1 MLILHLCKVIGM
13 IMSEGRKMS
22 EVSWT
27 KEQKQAIEEK
37 GTNLLVAAAAGSGK
51 TAVLVERIIHKIIDE
66 KMNIDKMLVVT
77 FTNAAASE
85 MRERILDA
93 IYKKIE
99 ENPEDIHMQR
109 QITLLNKASICT
121 IHSFCLDVIRNYFYE
136 INIPANFQIGSSA
149 EMELLKQETLEEL
162 LEEKYIKKDENFL
175 KLIDT
180 YASYRGDENLKDLI
194 LKIDNQIQSSPFPK
208 DWLEEKVEMF
218 NLKDKLEQ
226 DFSQT
231 IWGKI
236 LLKELKEELTEAI
249 LKLEKIEANLRKY
262 IELEKYA
269 NVILSDIN
277 EIEKIINV
285 INRKDENAWNQ
296 IYEATKIKDFA
307 KWPIDKKITIDY
319 KNEAK
324 DARNKIRKAV
334 NSSLEKIMVYSSKDA
349 NETIND
355 MYPILK
361 SLKDIIL
368 EFEEKFKENKLKKN
382 RIDFHDIEHYALEIL
397 IKEED
402 GKYVPSN
409 IAKEIQEKFE
419 EIAIDEYQDSNLV
432 QEYILNSV
440 SRGNNIFMVG
450 DIKQSIYRFR
460 QARPELFLEKYRN
473 YSKIEE
479 VENSNNAKGEEK
491 NENIKHELEEMTQKG
506 QMMQKETSQMRHRK
520 IQLFKNFRSRAEV
533 LEITN
538 WVFEQ
543 IMSEK
548 LGDVEYNEEEFLNL
562 GADYPENSKELLIPE
577 CHILDLE
584 AYEANEEDEKEI
596 QEETEENETDDEQ
609 EESQIIEKN
618 VEEAKLVA
626 NRIEELL
633 NSNFKI
639 FDKKTKALRKLEFR
653 DIAILLR
660 STTNVAPVYEKELL
674 SRGIDV
680 YSDTSTQYLD
690 STEIQTIISLLKIID
705 NPMQDIPLVLVL
717 RSPIGNFTDNEL
729 VEIRIVE
736 QKSYFYEAMLKAR
749 VSVKEELRQKI
760 DTFVNMLENWRKDQ
774 KEKPLDELIWQI
786 YQETNYYY
794 YVGLLNNGNLRQA
807 NLKMLF
813 ERAKQYE
820 SASFK
825 GLYNFI
831 CFIDRLKLNSGDLSA
846 AKVIGENDNVVRIMS
861 IHKSKGLEFPVV
873 FLSGTGKQ
881 FNKQDLNDSILIH
894 QDLGFG
900 PKFIDSVNRIEYP
913 TLAKEA
919 LKLKLETE
927 LISEEMR
934 VLYVALTRAKEKL
947 IITGVTKGFEKKCK
961 EKEELLFLYQKQDT
975 NKIEERLL
983 KKYVSYLDWLVLL
996 NLKAPQQEK
1005 IKFFVHKV
1013 EKSKSEQSEEN
1024 HEEVAENKKIDIKE
1038 LDNIKKVLSWK
1049 YKYNVLAKVP
1059 TKTSVSKLKEIKQK
1073 EEQDIDLEE
1082 LLSKE
1087 KVHKYETPSFMVKEN
1102 RTITSS
1108 RKGTLIHLCIQKLDE
1123 TKEYKEQDIKNLIN
1137 ELVNKEIILK
1147 EEAEQIPVTGLVKY
1161 VQSDLWKELK
1171 AAKEIHKEEPF
1182 YMLIPANRI
1191 DESYPKD
1198 EKVLVQGI
1206 IDLYYINKNDEL
1218 VLVDYKTD
1226 YVQKGEEQKLID
1238 KYKEQL
1244 NLYKE
1249 ALENSLGRKVNKV
1262 LIYSTQLGTVPNCDI
1277 FPIWDKV

>member
-1 MLILHLCKVIGM
+1 MP
-13 IMSEGRKMS
+13 S
-22 EVSWT
+22 VSWT
-27 KEQKQAIEEK
+27 KEQKQAIEK
-37 GTNLLVAAAAGSGK
+37 NGTNLLVAAAAGSGK

-66 KMNIDKMLVVT
+66 KMDIDKMLVVT

-121 IHSFCLDVIRNYFYE
+121 IHSFCLDIIRNYFYE

-162 LEEKYIKKDENFL
+162 LEKKYINKDEEFL

-180 YASYRGDENLKDLI
+180 YANYRGDENLKELI

-226 DFSQT
+226 DFSKT

-236 LLKELKEELTEAI
+236 LLQELLEELTEGT
-249 LKLEKIEANLRKY
+249 LKLKKVETNLRKY

-269 NVILSDIN
+269 NVIANDIN
-277 EIEKIINV
+277 EIEKIAKLINQ
-285 INRKDENAWNQ
+285 NDGNTWNKVYEVAQ
-296 IYEATKIKDFA
+296 ILNFE
-307 KWPIDKKITIDY
+307 KWPIDRKVTIDY

-324 DARNKIRKAV
+324 DARDKIKKSI
-334 NSSLEKIMVYSSKDA
+334 NNTLEKMMIYTSKEA
-349 NETIND
+349 NETINE

-368 EFEEKFKENKLKKN
+368 EFENKFKEKKLEKN

-397 IKEED
+397 VKEEN
-402 GKYVPSN
+402 GEYVPSN

-440 SRGNNIFMVG
+440 SKGNNIFMVG

-460 QARPELFLEKYRN
+460 QARPELFLEKYKN

-479 VENSNNAKGEEK
+479 SNNTENKLDSK
-491 NENIKHELEEMTQKG
+491 IDITMLNENTKESNDKIHQNG
-506 QMMQKETSQMRHRK
+506 QNNTKAKSIK
-520 IQLFKNFRSRAEV
+520 IQLFKNFRSRNEV
-533 LEITN
+533 LTLTN

-548 LGDVEYNEEEFLNL
+548 LGDVEYNEDEFLNL

-577 CHILDLE
+577 CHILDL
-584 AYEANEEDEKEI
+584 I
-596 QEETEENETDDEQ
+596 PEENEENDDINNITNLEKTNREEVQDEQ
-609 EESQIIEKN
+609 EENQIIEKN
-618 VEEAKLVA
+618 IEEAKMVA

-639 FDKKTKALRKLEFR
+639 YDKKIKNLRKLEYR

-660 STTNVAPVYEKELL
+660 STTNVAPIYEKELL

-717 RSPIGNFTDNEL
+717 HSPIGNFTYNEL
-729 VEIRIVE
+729 VEIRIAD

-749 VSVKEELRQKI
+749 VSVKEELKQKI
-760 DTFVNMLENWRKDQ
+760 DTFINMLENWRKDQ

-919 LKLKLETE
+919 LKLKLEAE

-947 IITGVTKGFEKKCK
+947 IITGVTKDFEKQCK
-961 EKEELLFLYQKQDT
+961 EKEEMLFLYQKKNT

-983 KKYVSYLDWLVLL
+983 KKYISYLDWLVLL
-996 NLKAPQQEK
+996 NLKDSKQEK
-1005 IKFFVHKV
+1005 IKFFVHKI
-1013 EKSKSEQSEEN
+1013 EKNKNEQIETKKEKVT
-1024 HEEVAENKKIDIKE
+1024 EKQKIDARE
-1038 LDNIKKVLSWK
+1038 LEKIKKELSWK
-1049 YKYNVLAKVP
+1049 YEYNTSAKVP
-1059 TKTSVSKLKEIKQK
+1059 TKTSVSKLKEIKQN

-1087 KVHKYETPSFMVKEN
+1087 KIHKYETPSFMIKEKVP
-1102 RTITSS
+1102 ITSS
-1108 RKGTLIHLCIQKLDE
+1108 RKGTLVHLCIQKLDE
-1123 TKEYKEQDIKNLIN
+1123 KKDYKEQDIKELIRM
-1137 ELVNKEIILK
+1137 LVNKEIILN
-1147 EEAEQIPVTGLVKY
+1147 EEAEQIPIVGLLKY

-1171 AAKEIHKEEPF
+1171 EAKEVHKEEPF
-1182 YMLIPANRI
+1182 YMLLQANRI
-1191 DESYPKD
+1191 DKNYPED
-1198 EKVLVQGI
+1198 EKILVQGI
-1206 IDLYYINKNDEL
+1206 MDLYFINKNDEL

-1226 YVQKGEEQKLID
+1226 YVQKGEEQKLIN

-1249 ALENSLGRKVNKV
+1249 ALENSLERKVDKV
-1262 LIYSTQLGTVPNCDI
+1262 LIYSTWIGEVKC
-1277 FPIWDKV
+1277 

>member
-1 MLILHLCKVIGM
+1 
-13 IMSEGRKMS
+13 MSEGRKMS

-66 KMNIDKMLVVT
+66 KMDIDKMLVVT

-99 ENPEDIHMQR
+99 ENSEDIHMQR

-277 EIEKIINV
+277 EIEKIINA
-285 INRKDENAWNQ
+285 INRKDENAWNE
-296 IYEATKIKDFA
+296 IYEAAKIKDFA

-397 IKEED
+397 IKEDD

-479 VENSNNAKGEEK
+479 VENSNNANGEEN
-491 NENIKHELEEMTQKG
+491 NESIKYELEEMTQKG
-506 QMMQKETSQMRHRK
+506 QMTQKETSPMRHRK
-520 IQLFKNFRSRAEV
+520 IQLFKNFRSRDEV
-533 LEITN
+533 LELTN

-596 QEETEENETDDEQ
+596 QEETERNETDDEQ

-633 NSNFKI
+633 NSDFKI

-729 VEIRIVE
+729 VKIRIVE

-961 EKEELLFLYQKQDT
+961 EKEELLFLYQKQNT

-996 NLKAPQQEK
+996 NLKAPQQQK

-1087 KVHKYETPSFMVKEN
+1087 KVHKYETPSFMVKGN
-1102 RTITSS
+1102 KTITSS
-1108 RKGTLIHLCIQKLDE
+1108 RKGTLVHLCIQKLDE

-1191 DESYPKD
+1191 DESYPED

-1262 LIYSTQLGTVPNCDI
+1262 LIYSTQLGTMLKYKI
-1277 FPIWDKV
+1277 

>member
-1 MLILHLCKVIGM
+1 
-13 IMSEGRKMS
+13 MSEERKMS

-66 KMNIDKMLVVT
+66 KMDIDKMLVVT

-307 KWPIDKKITIDY
+307 KWPIDRKITIDY

-324 DARNKIRKAV
+324 DARNKIKKAV

-368 EFEEKFKENKLKKN
+368 EFEEKFKENKLKKS

-1108 RKGTLIHLCIQKLDE
+1108 RKGTLVHLCIQKLDE

-1262 LIYSTQLGTVPNCDI
+1262 LIYSTQLGTMLKYKI
-1277 FPIWDKV
+1277 

>member
-1 MLILHLCKVIGM
+1 MP
-13 IMSEGRKMS
+13 S
-22 EVSWT
+22 VSWT
-27 KEQKQAIEEK
+27 KEQKQAIEK
-37 GTNLLVAAAAGSGK
+37 NGTNLLVAAAAGSGK

-66 KMNIDKMLVVT
+66 KMDIDKMLVVT

-99 ENPEDIHMQR
+99 ENSEDIHMQR

-121 IHSFCLDVIRNYFYE
+121 IHSFCLDIIRNYFYE

-162 LEEKYIKKDENFL
+162 LEEKYIDKDEKFL
-175 KLIDT
+175 KLVDT
-180 YASYRGDENLKDLI
+180 YANYRGDENLKELI

-218 NLKDKLEQ
+218 NLKDNMEQ
-226 DFSQT
+226 DFSRT

-236 LLKELKEELTEAI
+236 LLQELLEELTEGT
-249 LKLEKIEANLRKY
+249 LKLKKVEKNLRKY

-269 NVILSDIN
+269 NVIANDIN
-277 EIEKIINV
+277 EIEKIIKV
-285 INRKDENAWNQ
+285 INQNDENTWNKV
-296 IYEATKIKDFA
+296 YEIAQMLTFE
-307 KWPIDKKITIDY
+307 KWPVDRKVTIDY
-319 KNEAK
+319 KNDAK
-324 DARNKIRKAV
+324 DVRDKVKKSINDT
-334 NSSLEKIMVYSSKDA
+334 LEKMMIYTSKEA
-349 NETIND
+349 NETINEI
-355 MYPILK
+355 YPILK

-368 EFEEKFKENKLKKN
+368 EFENKFKEKKLEKN

-397 IKEED
+397 VKEEN
-402 GKYVPSN
+402 GEYVSSN

-440 SRGNNIFMVG
+440 SKGNNIFMVG

-473 YSKIEE
+473 YSKIEDDD
-479 VENSNNAKGEEK
+479 K
-491 NENIKHELEEMTQKG
+491 MYQKG
-506 QMMQKETSQMRHRK
+506 QINQKATSLK
-520 IQLFKNFRSRAEV
+520 VQLFKNFRSRDEV
-533 LEITN
+533 LALTN

-548 LGDVEYNEEEFLNL
+548 LGDVEYNEDEFLNL
-562 GADYPENSKELLIPE
+562 GADYPENSKEMLIPE
-577 CHILDLE
+577 CHILDLTSE
-584 AYEANEEDEKEI
+584 DNEDDDNTINQEK
-596 QEETEENETDDEQ
+596 TNVNEFEDEQ
-609 EESQIIEKN
+609 EESKIIEKN
-618 VEEAKLVA
+618 VEEAKFVA

-633 NSNFKI
+633 NSDFKI
-639 FDKKTKALRKLEFR
+639 FDKKIKALRKLEFR

-660 STTNVAPVYEKELL
+660 STTNVAPIYEKELL

-690 STEIQTIISLLKIID
+690 STEIKTIISLLKIID

-729 VEIRIVE
+729 VEIRIAD
-736 QKSYFYEAMLKAR
+736 QKGYFYEAMLKAR
-749 VSVKEELRQKI
+749 ISVKEELKQKI

-919 LKLKLETE
+919 LKLKLEAE

-947 IITGVTKGFEKKCK
+947 IITGVAKDFEKQCK
-961 EKEELLFLYQKQDT
+961 EKEEMLFLYQKQNTD
-975 NKIEERLL
+975 KIEERLL
-983 KKYVSYLDWLVLL
+983 KKYISYLDWLILL
-996 NLKAPQQEK
+996 NLKDPKQEK
-1005 IKFFVHKV
+1005 IKFFVHKI
-1013 EKSKSEQSEEN
+1013 EKNKNEKIDEKQEETI
-1024 HEEVAENKKIDIKE
+1024 EDKKIDIKE
-1038 LDNIKKVLSWK
+1038 LENIKEELAWK
-1049 YKYNVLAKVP
+1049 YKYDISVKIP
-1059 TKTSVSKLKEIKQK
+1059 TKTSVSKLKEIKQN
-1073 EEQDIDLEE
+1073 EEQEIDLEE

-1087 KVHKYETPSFMVKEN
+1087 KVHKYETPSFMAKEN
-1102 RTITSS
+1102 KPITSS
-1108 RKGTLIHLCIQKLDE
+1108 RKGTLVHLCIQKLNE
-1123 TKEYKEQDIKNLIN
+1123 KKEYKEQDIKDLIN

-1147 EEAEQIPVTGLVKY
+1147 EEAEQIPVVGLLKY

-1171 AAKEIHKEEPF
+1171 EAKEVHKEEPF
-1182 YMLIPANRI
+1182 YMFVQANRI
-1191 DESYPKD
+1191 DENYPKD

-1206 IDLYYINKNDEL
+1206 MDLYYINKNDEL

-1249 ALENSLGRKVNKV
+1249 ALENSLGRKVDKV
-1262 LIYSTQLGTVPNCDI
+1262 LIYSTWIG
-1277 FPIWDKV
+1277 KVECHN

>member
-1 MLILHLCKVIGM
+1 MP
-13 IMSEGRKMS
+13 S
-22 EVSWT
+22 VSWT
-27 KEQKQAIEEK
+27 KEQKQAIEEN

-66 KMNIDKMLVVT
+66 KMDIDKMLVVT

-121 IHSFCLDVIRNYFYE
+121 IHSFCLDIIRNYFYE

-162 LEEKYIKKDENFL
+162 LEEKYINKNEEFL
-175 KLIDT
+175 KLVDT
-180 YASYRGDENLKDLI
+180 YANYRGDENLKELI

-226 DFSQT
+226 DFSKT
-231 IWGKI
+231 TWGKI
-236 LLKELKEELTEAI
+236 LLQELLEELTEGT
-249 LKLEKIEANLRKY
+249 LKLKKVEKNLRRY

-269 NVILSDIN
+269 NVITNDIN
-277 EIEKIINV
+277 EIEKIIKV
-285 INRKDENAWNQ
+285 INQNDENTWNKVYEIAQ
-296 IYEATKIKDFA
+296 ILTFE
-307 KWPIDKKITIDY
+307 KWPVDRKVTIDY
-319 KNEAK
+319 KNDAK
-324 DARNKIRKAV
+324 DVRDKVKKSINDT
-334 NSSLEKIMVYSSKDA
+334 LEKMMIYTSKEA
-349 NETIND
+349 NETINE

-368 EFEEKFKENKLKKN
+368 EFENKFEEKKLEKN

-397 IKEED
+397 VKEEK
-402 GKYVPSN
+402 GKYIPSN

-432 QEYILNSV
+432 QEYILNSI
-440 SRGNNIFMVG
+440 SKGNNIFMVG

-473 YSKIEE
+473 YSKIEDE
-479 VENSNNAKGEEK
+479 PNNKIEEQ
-491 NENIKHELEEMTQKG
+491 EEYKKVAQKVATQ
-506 QMMQKETSQMRHRK
+506 MCHRK
-520 IQLFKNFRSRAEV
+520 VQLFKNFRSRDEV
-533 LEITN
+533 LALTN

-548 LGDVEYNEEEFLNL
+548 LGDVEYNEDEFLNL
-562 GADYPENSKELLIPE
+562 GADYPENNKEMLIPE
-577 CHILDLE
+577 CHILDL
-584 AYEANEEDEKEI
+584 I
-596 QEETEENETDDEQ
+596 PEENEENYDVNNITNLEETNREEVQDEQ
-609 EESQIIEKN
+609 EENQIIEKN
-618 VEEAKLVA
+618 IEEAKMVA

-639 FDKKTKALRKLEFR
+639 YDKKIKNLRKLEYR

-660 STTNVAPVYEKELL
+660 STTNVAPIYEKELL

-729 VEIRIVE
+729 VEIRITD

-749 VSVKEELRQKI
+749 VSVKEELKQKI
-760 DTFVNMLENWRKDQ
+760 DTFINMLENWRKDQ

-947 IITGVTKGFEKKCK
+947 IITGVTKDFEKQCK
-961 EKEELLFLYQKQDT
+961 EKEEMLFLYQKKNT

-983 KKYVSYLDWLVLL
+983 KKYISYLDWLVLL
-996 NLKAPQQEK
+996 NLKDSKQEK
-1005 IKFFVHKV
+1005 IKFFVHKI
-1013 EKSKSEQSEEN
+1013 EKNKNEQIET
-1024 HEEVAENKKIDIKE
+1024 KKEKVTEKQNIDVKE
-1038 LDNIKKVLSWK
+1038 LEKIKKELSWK
-1049 YKYNVLAKVP
+1049 YEYDTSAKVP
-1059 TKTSVSKLKEIKQK
+1059 TKTSVSKLKEIKQN

-1087 KVHKYETPSFMVKEN
+1087 KTHKYEIPSFMIKEKVP
-1102 RTITSS
+1102 ITNS
-1108 RKGTLIHLCIQKLDE
+1108 RKGTLVHLCIQKLDE
-1123 TKEYKEQDIKNLIN
+1123 KKDYKEQDIKELIRK
-1137 ELVNKEIILK
+1137 LVNKEIILN
-1147 EEAEQIPVTGLVKY
+1147 EEAEQIPIVGLLKY

-1171 AAKEIHKEEPF
+1171 EAKEVHKEEPF
-1182 YMLIPANRI
+1182 YMLLQANRI
-1191 DESYPKD
+1191 DETYPKD

-1249 ALENSLGRKVNKV
+1249 ALENSLDRKVDKV
-1262 LIYSTQLGTVPNCDI
+1262 LIYSTWIGEVECHN
-1277 FPIWDKV
+1277 

>member
-1 MLILHLCKVIGM
+1 M

-66 KMNIDKMLVVT
+66 KMDIDKMLVVT

-194 LKIDNQIQSSPFPK
+194 LKIDSQIQSSPFPK

-409 IAKEIQEKFE
+409 IAKEIQERFE

-596 QEETEENETDDEQ
+596 QEETEKNETDDEQ

-961 EKEELLFLYQKQDT
+961 EKEELLFLYQKQNT

-1108 RKGTLIHLCIQKLDE
+1108 RKGTLVHLCIQKLDE

>member
-1 MLILHLCKVIGM
+1 
-13 IMSEGRKMS
+13 MSEERKMS

-66 KMNIDKMLVVT
+66 KMDIDKMLVVT

-506 QMMQKETSQMRHRK
+506 QMMQKETFQMRHRK

-736 QKSYFYEAMLKAR
+736 QKSYFYEAMIKAR

-774 KEKPLDELIWQI
+774 KEKPLNELIWQI

-947 IITGVTKGFEKKCK
+947 IITGVTKSFEKKCK
-961 EKEELLFLYQKQDT
+961 EKEELLFLYQKQNT

-1024 HEEVAENKKIDIKE
+1024 HEEVAEDKKIDIKE

>member
-13 IMSEGRKMS
+13 IMSEERKMS

-66 KMNIDKMLVVT
+66 KMDIDKMLVVT

-506 QMMQKETSQMRHRK
+506 QMMQKETFQMRHRK

-736 QKSYFYEAMLKAR
+736 QKSYFYEAMIKAR

-774 KEKPLDELIWQI
+774 KEKPLNELIWQI

-947 IITGVTKGFEKKCK
+947 IITGVTKSFEKKCK
-961 EKEELLFLYQKQDT
+961 EKEELLFLYQKQNT

-1024 HEEVAENKKIDIKE
+1024 HEEVAEDKKIDIKE

>member
-1 MLILHLCKVIGM
+1 M

-66 KMNIDKMLVVT
+66 KMDIDKMLVVT

-355 MYPILK
+355 MYLILK

-596 QEETEENETDDEQ
+596 QEETEENEIDDEQ

-900 PKFIDSVNRIEYP
+900 PKFIDSENRIEYP

>member
-66 KMNIDKMLVVT
+66 KMDIDKMLVVT

-296 IYEATKIKDFA
+296 IYEAIKIKDFA

-409 IAKEIQEKFE
+409 IAKEIQERFE

-491 NENIKHELEEMTQKG
+491 NENIKYELEEMTQEG
-506 QMMQKETSQMRHRK
+506 QIMQKETSQMRHRK

-1108 RKGTLIHLCIQKLDE
+1108 RKGTLVHLCIQKLDE

>member
-296 IYEATKIKDFA
+296 IYEAIKIKDFA

-961 EKEELLFLYQKQDT
+961 EKEELLFLYQKQNT

-1108 RKGTLIHLCIQKLDE
+1108 RKGTLVHLCIQKLDE

>member
-749 VSVKEELRQKI
+749 VSVKDELRQKI

>member
-1 MLILHLCKVIGM
+1 
-13 IMSEGRKMS
+13 MSEERKMS

-66 KMNIDKMLVVT
+66 KMDIDKMLVVT

-307 KWPIDKKITIDY
+307 KWPIDRKITIDY

-324 DARNKIRKAV
+324 DARNKIKKAV

-961 EKEELLFLYQKQDT
+961 EKEELLFLYQKQNT

-1013 EKSKSEQSEEN
+1013 EKSKGEQSEEN

>member
-1 MLILHLCKVIGM
+1 M

-66 KMNIDKMLVVT
+66 KMDIDKMLVVT

-194 LKIDNQIQSSPFPK
+194 LKIDSQIQSSPFPK

-409 IAKEIQEKFE
+409 IAKEIQERFE

-596 QEETEENETDDEQ
+596 QEETEKNETDDEQ

-961 EKEELLFLYQKQDT
+961 EKEELLFLYQKQNT

>member
-1 MLILHLCKVIGM
+1 
-13 IMSEGRKMS
+13 MSEGRKMS

-66 KMNIDKMLVVT
+66 KMDIDKMLVVT

-194 LKIDNQIQSSPFPK
+194 LKIDSQIQSSPFPK

-409 IAKEIQEKFE
+409 IAKEIQERFE

-506 QMMQKETSQMRHRK
+506 QMMQKETSKMRHRK

-596 QEETEENETDDEQ
+596 QEETEKNETDDEQ

-831 CFIDRLKLNSGDLSA
+831 CFINRLKLNSGDLSA

-961 EKEELLFLYQKQDT
+961 EKEELLFLYQKQNT

>member
-66 KMNIDKMLVVT
+66 KMDIDKMLVVT

-194 LKIDNQIQSSPFPK
+194 LKIDSQIQSSPFPK

-409 IAKEIQEKFE
+409 IAKEIQERFE

-596 QEETEENETDDEQ
+596 QEETEKNETDDEQ

-961 EKEELLFLYQKQDT
+961 EKEELLFLYQKQNT

-1108 RKGTLIHLCIQKLDE
+1108 RKGTLVHLCIQKLDE

>member
-1 MLILHLCKVIGM
+1 M

-66 KMNIDKMLVVT
+66 KMDIDKMLVVT

-324 DARNKIRKAV
+324 DARNKIKKAV

-961 EKEELLFLYQKQDT
+961 EKEELLFLYQKQNT

-1049 YKYNVLAKVP
+1049 YKYNVLEKVP

-1108 RKGTLIHLCIQKLDE
+1108 RKGTLVHLCIQKLDE

>member
-1 MLILHLCKVIGM
+1 MP
-13 IMSEGRKMS
+13 S
-22 EVSWT
+22 VSWT
-27 KEQKQAIEEK
+27 KEQKQAIEEN

-66 KMNIDKMLVVT
+66 KMDIDKMLVVT

-121 IHSFCLDVIRNYFYE
+121 IHSFCLDIIRNYFYE

-162 LEEKYIKKDENFL
+162 LEEKYINKNEEFL
-175 KLIDT
+175 KLVDT
-180 YASYRGDENLKDLI
+180 YANYRGDENLKELI

-226 DFSQT
+226 DFSKT
-231 IWGKI
+231 TWGKI
-236 LLKELKEELTEAI
+236 LLQELLEELTEGT
-249 LKLEKIEANLRKY
+249 LKLKKVEKNLRRY

-269 NVILSDIN
+269 NVITNDIN
-277 EIEKIINV
+277 EIEKIIKV
-285 INRKDENAWNQ
+285 INQNDENTWNKVYEIAQ
-296 IYEATKIKDFA
+296 ILTFE
-307 KWPIDKKITIDY
+307 KWPVDRKVTIDY
-319 KNEAK
+319 KNDAK
-324 DARNKIRKAV
+324 DVRDKVKKSINDT
-334 NSSLEKIMVYSSKDA
+334 LEKMMIYTSKEA
-349 NETIND
+349 NETINE

-368 EFEEKFKENKLKKN
+368 EFENKFEEKKLEKN

-397 IKEED
+397 VKEEK
-402 GKYVPSN
+402 GKYIPSN

-432 QEYILNSV
+432 QEYILNSI
-440 SRGNNIFMVG
+440 SKGNNIFMVG

-473 YSKIEE
+473 YSKIEDE
-479 VENSNNAKGEEK
+479 PNNKIEEQ
-491 NENIKHELEEMTQKG
+491 EEYKKVAQKVATQ
-506 QMMQKETSQMRHRK
+506 MCHRK
-520 IQLFKNFRSRAEV
+520 VQLFKNFRSRDEV
-533 LEITN
+533 LALTN

-548 LGDVEYNEEEFLNL
+548 LGDVEYNEDEFLNL
-562 GADYPENSKELLIPE
+562 GADYPENNKEMLIPE
-577 CHILDLE
+577 CHILDL
-584 AYEANEEDEKEI
+584 I
-596 QEETEENETDDEQ
+596 PEENEENYDVNNITNLEETNREEVQDEQ
-609 EESQIIEKN
+609 EENQIIEKN
-618 VEEAKLVA
+618 IEEAKMVA

-639 FDKKTKALRKLEFR
+639 YDKKIKNLRKLEYR

-660 STTNVAPVYEKELL
+660 STTNVAPIYEKELL

-729 VEIRIVE
+729 VEIRITD

-749 VSVKEELRQKI
+749 VSVKEELKQKI
-760 DTFVNMLENWRKDQ
+760 DTFINMLENWRKDQ

-947 IITGVTKGFEKKCK
+947 IITGVTKDFEKQCK
-961 EKEELLFLYQKQDT
+961 EKEEMLFLYQKKNT
-975 NKIEERLL
+975 NKIEERIL
-983 KKYVSYLDWLVLL
+983 KKYISYLDWLVLL
-996 NLKAPQQEK
+996 NLKDSKQEK
-1005 IKFFVHKV
+1005 IKFFVHKI
-1013 EKSKSEQSEEN
+1013 EKNKNEQIET
-1024 HEEVAENKKIDIKE
+1024 KKEKVTEKQNIDVKE
-1038 LDNIKKVLSWK
+1038 LEKIKKELSWK
-1049 YKYNVLAKVP
+1049 YEYDTSAKVP
-1059 TKTSVSKLKEIKQK
+1059 TKTSVSKLKEIKQN

-1087 KVHKYETPSFMVKEN
+1087 KTHKYEIPSFMIKEKVP
-1102 RTITSS
+1102 ITNS
-1108 RKGTLIHLCIQKLDE
+1108 RKGTLVHLCIQKLDE
-1123 TKEYKEQDIKNLIN
+1123 KKDYKEQDIKELIRK
-1137 ELVNKEIILK
+1137 LVNKEIILN
-1147 EEAEQIPVTGLVKY
+1147 EEAEQIPIVGLLKY

-1171 AAKEIHKEEPF
+1171 EAKEVHKEEPF
-1182 YMLIPANRI
+1182 YMLLQANRI
-1191 DESYPKD
+1191 DETYPKD

-1249 ALENSLGRKVNKV
+1249 ALENSLDRKVDKV
-1262 LIYSTQLGTVPNCDI
+1262 LIYSTWIGEVECHN
-1277 FPIWDKV
+1277 